1 MLMNGFF
8 PGKDF
13 HEGQAGIAEVK
24 EAPRGMLI
32 PLMVLAGLSL
42 LLGIFPNPLTEF
54 AGGIVKTLM

>member
-1 MLMNGFF
+1 MSLIVLSVFL
-8 PGKDF
+8 PTL
-13 HEGQAGIAEVK
+13 AGIAEVK